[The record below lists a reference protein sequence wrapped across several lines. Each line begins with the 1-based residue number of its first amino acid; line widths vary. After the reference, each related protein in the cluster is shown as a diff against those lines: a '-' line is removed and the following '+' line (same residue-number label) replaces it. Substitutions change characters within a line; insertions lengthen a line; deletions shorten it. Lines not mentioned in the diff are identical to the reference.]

1 MSFQNYLENIITN
14 LKSVFLN
21 YKYGVLFIILIGLVL
36 LFFQWQTQR
45 ELIIANY
52 GYTYFM
58 WIWIIQYIL
67 AILLSLF
74 ITLSAYKVFYFSNAS
89 VKEEGVGSIASFF
102 GILVA
107 GCPACSLTIAS
118 YVGLAGFISF
128 LPYDGL
134 ELKVFSI
141 ILLLVISISILNT
154 LHVCKIKKKKTRKKN
169 YLL

>member
-1 MSFQNYLENIITN
+1 MLFKEYSKNIFSN
-14 LKSVFLN
+14 LKSVFSN
-21 YKYGVLFIILIGLVL
+21 YKYGILFIVLIGLVL

-58 WIWIIQYIL
+58 WVWIIQYIL

-74 ITLSAYKVFYFSNAS
+74 ITLSAYKVFYFSTAS
-89 VKEEGVGSIASFF
+89 VKEEGVGGLASFF
-102 GILVA
+102 GILIA

-128 LPYDGL
+128 FPYDGL

-141 ILLLVISISILNT
+141 ILLLIISISILNT
-154 LHVCKIKKKKTRKKN
+154 LHVCKIKKKKRDKN
-169 YLL
+169 

>member
-1 MSFQNYLENIITN
+1 MKLNYYFKNIFSN
-14 LKSVFLN
+14 MKLVFLN
-21 YKYGVLFIILIGLVL
+21 YKYLILFLVL
-36 LFFQWQTQR
+36 TGLITLFFQWQTQR

-52 GYTYFM
+52 GYTYFV
-58 WIWIIQYIL
+58 WVWIIQYIL

-74 ITLSAYKVFYFSNAS
+74 ITLSAYKVFYFSNFNA
-89 VKEEGVGSIASFF
+89 KEEGVGSIATFF

-134 ELKVFSI
+134 ELKIVS
-141 ILLLVISISILNT
+141 ILLLFIVSLSILNT
-154 LHVCKIKKKKTRKKN
+154 LQVCSIKKKNRK
-169 YLL
+169 